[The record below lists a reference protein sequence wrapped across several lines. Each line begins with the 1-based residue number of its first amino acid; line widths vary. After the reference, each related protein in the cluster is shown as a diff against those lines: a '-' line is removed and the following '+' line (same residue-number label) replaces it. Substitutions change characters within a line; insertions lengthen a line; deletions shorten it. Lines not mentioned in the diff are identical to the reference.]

1 MWNKFKVNKDFLL
14 LFIFIISFRLR
25 KFYDVVN
32 MEIPTINKY
41 INSLQNKFIMETNAL
56 EEPLIY
62 LLKRLSYICLLWY
75 EVINLILLY

>member
-1 MWNKFKVNKDFLL
+1 
-14 LFIFIISFRLR
+14 
-25 KFYDVVN
+25 
-32 MEIPTINKY
+32 METPTINKY

>member
-1 MWNKFKVNKDFLL
+1 
-14 LFIFIISFRLR
+14 
-25 KFYDVVN
+25 

-62 LLKRLSYICLLWY
+62 LLKRLSYIYLLWY